1 MEEKDKSVER
11 TDEKREAERNAER
24 LEWLKEQTETL
35 LPRMLENKG
44 FDVEYAGRSNGLLV
58 FEETDGS
65 ATRFAKVRF
74 DVLKFPKLSGNDESE
89 YWEFLSEFDE
99 AVEKYLVENPSKISP
114 DSTAMVFDVVD
125 FMVVDVDDHGLKVA
139 MRVYGNYFG

>member
-1 MEEKDKSVER
+1 MLAGCADGGEE
-11 TDEKREAERNAER
+11 DELDSER
-24 LEWLKEQTETL
+24 LEWLKKQAEKM

-74 DVLKFPKLSGNDESE
+74 DVLKFPKLDGGNASE
-89 YWEFLSEFDE
+89 YWEFRSEFDE
-99 AVEKYLVENPSKISP
+99 AVEKYLVENPSKISA
-114 DSTAMVFDVVD
+114 DAMAMVFDIVD
-125 FMVVDVDDHGLKVA
+125 FMVVDVDEGGLKVA
-139 MRVYGNYFG
+139 MRAYGNYFG